1 MKEKLKAHWSEDTMD
16 LVYHII
22 DWLYFQPTSK
32 YDMFPYSK
40 TELRMALEGMRVKKI
55 SEKIHSENL
64 KKETM

>member
-1 MKEKLKAHWSEDTMD
+1 MKKKLKAHWSEDTMD